1 MSLRLEDGNGGLDSI
16 SEQKLPDP
24 DPALLAQI
32 DAMGPVR
39 TRRPARSMLLLAIA
53 AGAVVALH
61 LLAYG
66 PRRDL
71 AALPAVWVAALAVAW
86 TAAILATL
94 LRSTVPRK
102 AEVLPDPAR
111 AGWTAGLAAATLLLL
126 GLFATVS
133 APGATMIPATTW
145 PSFARSWWH
154 CTGISLA
161 AIFPI
166 LLLGG
171 LIQRRLFPSGGIRI
185 AAALGAAAGA
195 IAGLS
200 LHFICPIGGA
210 LHVGFAHAGAVTL
223 GALLGMLLL
232 PPLLRL

>member
-1 MSLRLEDGNGGLDSI
+1 
-16 SEQKLPDP
+16 
-24 DPALLAQI
+24 
-32 DAMGPVR
+32 
-39 TRRPARSMLLLAIA
+39 
-53 AGAVVALH
+53 
-61 LLAYG
+61 
-66 PRRDL
+66 
-71 AALPAVWVAALAVAW
+71 VAALAVAW